1 MASNRGLNPHV
12 VGRFFRDEFT
22 SETIEY
28 HVLIPMWWGGFS
40 EQKQKQPLV
49 VLFSLN
55 PHVVGRFFRVQCS
68 QANGNFFRLNPHV
81 VGRFFRGQ
89 LRRVKPQLR
98 KVLIPMWWGGFS
110 EPRIRCHSTGHPVL
124 IPMWWGGFSELLV
137 LLKYWSRWLVL
148 IPMWWGG
155 FSE

>member
-1 MASNRGLNPHV
+1 MWWGGFSEENVRILMASNRGLNPHV

-55 PHVVGRFFRVQCS
+55 PHVVGRFFRVVIHQS
-68 QANGNFFRLNPHV
+68 LNLE
-81 VGRFFRGQ
+81 Q
-89 LRRVKPQLR
+89 
-98 KVLIPMWWGGFS
+98 MS
-110 EPRIRCHSTGHPVL
+110 
-124 IPMWWGGFSELLV
+124 
-137 LLKYWSRWLVL
+137 
-148 IPMWWGG
+148 
-155 FSE
+155 